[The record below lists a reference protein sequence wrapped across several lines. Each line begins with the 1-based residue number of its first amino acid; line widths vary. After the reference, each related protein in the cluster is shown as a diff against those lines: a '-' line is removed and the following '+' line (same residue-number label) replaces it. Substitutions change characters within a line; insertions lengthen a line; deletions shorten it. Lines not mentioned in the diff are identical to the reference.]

1 MISVF
6 LSQISNN
13 YYSLNESE
21 TNQSH
26 GYGFIHSVVPICSQ
40 NIIRADINDI
50 FGIDIAEIIRVS
62 RVVCLIGFNCE
73 DILEEQ
79 HIYERR
85 MELID
90 EFKGTKRTYLFCSR
104 NCMLNYF
111 DRELKEITDIRIVEL
126 RAKIEALRQAKIDSD
141 PEIAL
146 SIKRNDRRAVED
158 FDDVLA
164 LLNESKEESET

>member
-1 MISVF
+1 
-6 LSQISNN
+6 
-13 YYSLNESE
+13 
-21 TNQSH
+21 
-26 GYGFIHSVVPICSQ
+26 
-40 NIIRADINDI
+40 
-50 FGIDIAEIIRVS
+50 
-62 RVVCLIGFNCE
+62 
-73 DILEEQ
+73 
-79 HIYERR
+79 
-85 MELID
+85 
-90 EFKGTKRTYLFCSR
+90 
-104 NCMLNYF
+104 MLNYF